1 MLFRKSIYV
10 ILVLLTSFCFGQ
22 KKPLTKVNSKK
33 KYKMEIPNIT
43 KDNLETP
50 DLNYLISLENKKIL
64 EKTKDS
70 SRIIK
75 INNIQDYEFS
85 IQKDQNNFE
94 YYKYKNGQL
103 NHIQKNTKNIMQPM
117 SAQVKKTDETELLK
131 QTIQTYIDFYSNG
144 NVHTIRQYND
154 TDKGAYNTGNWYAYD
169 EAGNLL
175 QHIDHEKYFKM
186 SYYEVAQI
194 ANSYHDYPSIGIGRY
209 FDETGSYWYIRLEGY
224 QDQPIEPKIIIL
236 NDKIGKILNELKR
249 EEFHDFQGF
258 QNMEKYQKVL
268 YKLFKTK

>member
-1 MLFRKSIYV
+1 
-10 ILVLLTSFCFGQ
+10 
-22 KKPLTKVNSKK
+22 
-33 KYKMEIPNIT
+33 
-43 KDNLETP
+43 
-50 DLNYLISLENKKIL
+50 L

-75 INNIQDYEFS
+75 INNIQDYEFG

-117 SAQVKKTDETELLK
+117 SAHVKKINEPELLN
-131 QTIQTYIDFYSNG
+131 QAIQTYIDFYSDG

-154 TDKGAYNTGNWYAYD
+154 TDKGAYNAGNWYAYD

-194 ANSYHDYPSIGIGRY
+194 ADTYDYPSISIFRGVYLPNNFSYWIVDFNGFPEEQPQRREWLIINDKTGKIIY
-209 FDETGSYWYIRLEGY
+209 DLDETGRQYYGAHEF
-224 QDQPIEPKIIIL
+224 
-236 NDKIGKILNELKR
+236 DKL
-249 EEFHDFQGF
+249 
-258 QNMEKYQKVL
+258 EKYKVDLDNETLKVL
-268 YKLFKTK
+268 RSIDYEKSNEYVENMYKPFEN